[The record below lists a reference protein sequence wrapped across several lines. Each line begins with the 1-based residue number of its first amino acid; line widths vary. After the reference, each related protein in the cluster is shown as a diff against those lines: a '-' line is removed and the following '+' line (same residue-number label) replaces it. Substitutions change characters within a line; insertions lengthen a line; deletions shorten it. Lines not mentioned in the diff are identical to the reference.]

1 MQQGFIKEHQSFFT
15 LIQELA
21 DTAIIGLSLWM
32 AIFIHGRD
40 WAHHYH
46 VAFVSF
52 ALCFFLI
59 SRYNALYQ
67 SWRVQAFSQEVF
79 VVLKS
84 FVSVFVG
91 LLVVAFILHVT
102 TVYSRLVIGTWMLLC
117 PTFLLG
123 FRLVIR
129 MYLRVKR
136 SSGRNTRT
144 VAIAGAG
151 SLGIALAD
159 SIEQSP
165 WMGIHVSGFY
175 DDKLA
180 RGPVYKSAT
189 GLDIPVIGGL
199 EQLVKDAKQ
208 GHFDNIYI
216 ALPMRAEKKMKT
228 LIHDLGNS
236 SASVHYVPDIFT
248 FNLMNSRM
256 RQIGGIPTISVY
268 DTPFDSV
275 GRFIKRLLDLFLSSI
290 ILAIIALP
298 MLIIY
303 CAIKIDSPGPVIFK
317 QRRYGLSGDTFWV
330 WKFRSMSSQD
340 NGEHIQQASK
350 NDARIT
356 RLGSFLRKS
365 SLDELPQFIN
375 VLQGTMSIVGPR
387 PHAVA
392 HNELYRHEIDQYM
405 LRHIVKP
412 GITGW
417 AQING
422 WRGET
427 DTADKMEK
435 RIEFDLHYI
444 RNWSIILDI
453 KIIFLTIF
461 KGFVNKNAY

>member
-1 MQQGFIKEHQSFFT
+1 
-15 LIQELA
+15 
-21 DTAIIGLSLWM
+21 
-32 AIFIHGRD
+32 
-40 WAHHYH
+40 
-46 VAFVSF
+46 
-52 ALCFFLI
+52 
-59 SRYNALYQ
+59 
-67 SWRVQAFSQEVF
+67 
-79 VVLKS
+79 
-84 FVSVFVG
+84 
-91 LLVVAFILHVT
+91 
-102 TVYSRLVIGTWMLLC
+102 
-117 PTFLLG
+117 
-123 FRLVIR
+123 
-129 MYLRVKR
+129 
-136 SSGRNTRT
+136 
-144 VAIAGAG
+144 
-151 SLGIALAD
+151 
-159 SIEQSP
+159 
-165 WMGIHVSGFY
+165 MGIHVSGFY
-175 DDKLA
+175 DDKIA
-180 RGPVYKSAT
+180 RGPIYKSAT
-189 GLDIPVIGGL
+189 GLDVPVIGGL
-199 EQLVKDAKQ
+199 EQLARDAKS

-275 GRFIKRLLDLFLSSI
+275 GRFIKRVLDLFLSSI

-303 CAIKIDSPGPVIFK
+303 CAIKLDSPGPVIFK

-340 NGEHIQQASK
+340 NGDHIQQTSK
-350 NDARIT
+350 NDIRIT

-412 GITGW
+412 GITG
-417 AQING
+417 
-422 WRGET
+422 
-427 DTADKMEK
+427 
-435 RIEFDLHYI
+435 
-444 RNWSIILDI
+444 
-453 KIIFLTIF
+453 
-461 KGFVNKNAY
+461 

>member
-1 MQQGFIKEHQSFFT
+1 MQQGFIKQHQSFFA

-21 DTAIIGLSLWM
+21 DAAVIGCSLWL
-32 AIFIHGRD
+32 AIFIHGREWSHIYD
-40 WAHHYH
+40 

-52 ALCFFLI
+52 ALLFYLI
-59 SRYNALYQ
+59 ARYNGLYQ
-67 SWRVQAFSQEVF
+67 SWRVQAFTQEAF
-79 VVLKS
+79 TVLKS
-84 FVSVFVG
+84 YASVFVI
-91 LLVVAFILHVT
+91 LLIIAFALQVSAT
-102 TVYSRLVIGTWMLLC
+102 YSRLVIGSWMLIC
-117 PTFLLG
+117 PALLLS
-123 FRLVIR
+123 FRSCVKLF
-129 MYLRVKR
+129 LRVKR

-144 VAIAGAG
+144 VVIAGAG

-175 DDKLA
+175 DDKLPP
-180 RGPVYKSAT
+180 GPIHKSSK
-189 GLDIPVIGGL
+189 GLAIPVIGCL
-199 EQLVKDAKQ
+199 DQLVKDAKTNSY
-208 GHFDNIYI
+208 DSIYV

-228 LIHDLGNS
+228 LIHDLADS
-236 SASVHYVPDIFT
+236 SANVNYVPDIFT

-268 DTPFDSV
+268 DTPFDSF
-275 GRFIKRLLDLFLSSI
+275 GRFVKRSLDVLLSLS
-290 ILAIIALP
+290 ILTVIALP
-298 MLIIY
+298 MLIIF
-303 CAIKIDSPGPVIFK
+303 CAIKMESPGPVIFK
-317 QRRYGLSGDTFWV
+317 QRRYGLSGGTFWV
-330 WKFRSMSSQD
+330 WKFRSMSTQD
-340 NGEHIQQASK
+340 NGDNIQQASK
-350 NDARIT
+350 NDKRIT

-392 HNELYRHEIDQYM
+392 HNELYRQEIDQYM

-427 DTADKMEK
+427 DTPDKMQK

-444 RNWSIILDI
+444 RNWSVILDI
-453 KIIFLTIF
+453 KIIFLTLF
-461 KGFVNKNAY
+461 KGFISKNAY

>member
-1 MQQGFIKEHQSFFT
+1 MKQGFIKQHQSFFT

-21 DTAIIGLSLWM
+21 DAALIGLSLSLALYIQGHEWV
-32 AIFIHGRD
+32 
-40 WAHHYH
+40 HHYH
-46 VAFVSF
+46 VAFVCF
-52 ALCFFLI
+52 ALGFYVVA
-59 SRYNALYQ
+59 RYSGLYQ
-67 SWRVQAFSQEVF
+67 SWRVQAFSQEAF

-84 FVSVFVG
+84 FILVFVI
-91 LLVVAFILHVT
+91 LLVAGFILHIT
-102 TVYSRLVIGTWMLLC
+102 DTYSRIVVGIWMLLS
-117 PTFLLG
+117 PTFLLS
-123 FRLVIR
+123 FRIVVR
-129 MYLRVKR
+129 TFLRIKR
-136 SSGRNTRT
+136 SSGRNTRN

-175 DDKLA
+175 DDKEA
-180 RGPVYKSAT
+180 TGPIYKNAG

-199 EQLVKDAKQ
+199 DQLVLDAK
-208 GHFDNIYI
+208 GGTFDNIYV
-216 ALPMRAEKKMKT
+216 ALPMRAEKQMKN
-228 LIHDLGNS
+228 LIHSLADS

-268 DTPFDSV
+268 DTPFDGF
-275 GRFIKRLLDLFLSSI
+275 GRFIKRVLDLFLSLI
-290 ILAIIALP
+290 ILFIIALP

-303 CAIKIDSPGPVIFK
+303 CAIKLDSPGPVIFK

-330 WKFRSMSSQD
+330 WKFRSMSALD

-350 NDARIT
+350 GDKRIT

-375 VLQGTMSIVGPR
+375 VLQGNMSIVGPR

-417 AQING
+417 AQVNG

>member
-1 MQQGFIKEHQSFFT
+1 MQQGFIKQHQSFFS

-21 DTAIIGLSLWM
+21 DAAIIGASLWL
-32 AIFIHGRD
+32 AIILQGRE
-40 WAHHYH
+40 WSHHYH

-52 ALCFFLI
+52 ALCFYLI

-67 SWRVQAFSQEVF
+67 SWRVQAFSQEAF

-84 FVSVFVG
+84 FVSVFVT
-91 LLVVAFILHVT
+91 LLVLAFILHIT
-102 TVYSRLVIGTWMLLC
+102 DTYSRLVIGTWMLLC
-117 PTFLLG
+117 PVLLLTF
-123 FRLVIR
+123 R
-129 MYLRVKR
+129 MVVRIILRMKR
-136 SSGRNTRT
+136 SSGRNIRT

-151 SLGIALAD
+151 SLGAALAD

-175 DDKLA
+175 DDKIDK
-180 RGPVYKSAT
+180 GPVYKNTS
-189 GLDIPVIGGL
+189 GLPIPVIGCL
-199 EQLVKDAKQ
+199 DKLVVDAKA
-208 GHFDNIYI
+208 GNYDNIYI
-216 ALPMRAEKKMKT
+216 ALPMRAEKKMKL
-228 LIHDLGNS
+228 LINDLGDC
-236 SASVHYVPDIFT
+236 SANVHYVPDIFT

-268 DTPFDSV
+268 DTPFDSF
-275 GRFIKRLLDLFLSSI
+275 GRFVKRGLDVLLSLC
-290 ILAIIALP
+290 ILTVIALP
-298 MLIIY
+298 MLLIF
-303 CAIKIDSPGPVIFK
+303 CAIKMESPGPVIFK

-330 WKFRSMSSQD
+330 WKFRSMSTLD
-340 NGEHIQQASK
+340 NGDTILQASK
-350 NDARIT
+350 NDKRIT
-356 RLGSFLRKS
+356 GLGSFLRKS

-392 HNELYRHEIDQYM
+392 HNELYRQEIDQYM

-427 DTADKMEK
+427 DTPDKMQK

-453 KIIFLTIF
+453 KIIFLTLF

>member
-1 MQQGFIKEHQSFFT
+1 MQQGFIKQHQSFFT

-21 DTAIIGLSLWM
+21 DTAIIGISLWI
-32 AIFIHGRD
+32 AILIHSRE
-40 WAHHYH
+40 WVHHYH

-52 ALCFFLI
+52 AFCFYVI

-67 SWRVQAFSQEVF
+67 SWRVQAFSQEAF

-84 FVSVFVG
+84 FVSVFVT
-91 LLVVAFILHVT
+91 LLVCAFILHMT
-102 TVYSRLVIGTWMLLC
+102 ATYSRLVIGTWMLLC
-117 PTFLLG
+117 PILLLS
-123 FRLVIR
+123 FRLVVRLFLR
-129 MYLRVKR
+129 MKR
-136 SSGRNTRT
+136 SSGSNIRT

-151 SLGIALAD
+151 SLGVALAD

-165 WMGIHVSGFY
+165 WMGIHVFGFY
-175 DDKLA
+175 DDKVDQ
-180 RGPVYKSAT
+180 GPIYKTSA
-189 GLDIPVIGGL
+189 GVSIPMVGGID
-199 EQLVKDAKQ
+199 QLVVDAKA
-208 GHFDNIYI
+208 GCFDNIYI

-228 LIHDLGNS
+228 LINDLGNC
-236 SASVHYVPDIFT
+236 SANVHYVPDIFT

-268 DTPFDSV
+268 DTPFDSF
-275 GRFIKRLLDLFLSSI
+275 GRFIKRILDVLLSVVILS
-290 ILAIIALP
+290 ILALP

-303 CAIKIDSPGPVIFK
+303 CAIKLDSPGPVIFK

-330 WKFRSMSSQD
+330 WKFRTMSSQD
-340 NGEHIQQASK
+340 NGDQIQQASK
-350 NDARIT
+350 NDKRVT

-375 VLQGTMSIVGPR
+375 VLQGTMSVVGPR

-392 HNELYRHEIDQYM
+392 HNELYRQEIDQYM

-427 DTADKMEK
+427 DTPDKMQK

-453 KIIFLTIF
+453 KIIFLTCF
-461 KGFVNKNAY
+461 KGFFNKNAY

>member
-1 MQQGFIKEHQSFFT
+1 
-15 LIQELA
+15 
-21 DTAIIGLSLWM
+21 
-32 AIFIHGRD
+32 
-40 WAHHYH
+40 
-46 VAFVSF
+46 
-52 ALCFFLI
+52 
-59 SRYNALYQ
+59 
-67 SWRVQAFSQEVF
+67 
-79 VVLKS
+79 
-84 FVSVFVG
+84 
-91 LLVVAFILHVT
+91 
-102 TVYSRLVIGTWMLLC
+102 
-117 PTFLLG
+117 
-123 FRLVIR
+123 
-129 MYLRVKR
+129 MYLRIKR
-136 SSGRNTRT
+136 ASGRNTRT

-175 DDKLA
+175 DDKIA

-275 GRFIKRLLDLFLSSI
+275 GRFIKRVLDLCLSFI
-290 ILAIIALP
+290 ILMIIALP
-298 MLIIY
+298 MLVIY

-317 QRRYGLSGDTFWV
+317 QRRYGLSGETFWV